1 MPQMKAAFKDI
12 KQNKKRRMRN
22 ESAISEI
29 KTLLKK
35 FGDFTDN
42 KDAANAKKLLPLL
55 VKKINKAKSKG
66 AIHRKTASRK
76 ISRITKK
83 AARLK

>member
-35 FGDFTDN
+35 FGDFADN
-42 KDAANAKKLLPLL
+42 KDSANAKKLLPSLI
-55 VKKINKAKSKG
+55 KKINKAKSKG
-66 AIHRKTASRK
+66 TLHRKTASRK